1 MARKALG
8 RGLGALIGTD
18 GVPADAQA
26 APFPVSTTGAG
37 VQEVSL
43 DRLEPSSLQPR
54 KTFQPDQLEELTES
68 IREQGIIQPLIVRA
82 NGEKFE
88 LIAGERRWR
97 ASQAAGLKTVPI
109 IVRQVTDHE
118 VLEMAL
124 VENLQRADLNPIE
137 EAEGYALLGE
147 NYQLTQQEI
156 AKRVGKSRA
165 AVANALR
172 LRSLSPDVMGL
183 VKQNRLSVGHAKV
196 LLALSDA
203 SQQEAAAHE
212 IIKKELSVRQT
223 EQLLKSLQKTE
234 KSDTK
239 KKNRKSAQADWRD
252 LEQQLQRVV
261 GTKVRLVGS
270 AEKGK
275 IEIQYYN
282 GSELER
288 VLSTLGVKLD

>member
-8 RGLGALIGTD
+8 RGLGALIGSD
-18 GVPADAQA
+18 AAPAPSQKS
-26 APFPVSTTGAG
+26 PFPVSGGGEG
-37 VQEVSL
+37 VQEVPVE
-43 DRLEPSSLQPR
+43 RVEPSSLQPR
-54 KTFQPDQLEELTES
+54 KTFQPEQLAELSES

-82 NGEKFE
+82 NGDKLE

-97 ASQAAGLKTVPI
+97 AAQAAGLKTVPV
-109 IVRQVTDHE
+109 IVRKVSDHE

-137 EAEGYALLGE
+137 EAEGYALLGDK
-147 NYQLTQQEI
+147 YQLTQEEI

-172 LRSLSPDVMGL
+172 LRSLSPDVLGL

-196 LLALSDA
+196 LLSLPAG
-203 SQQEAAAHE
+203 SQQEAAARE
-212 IIKKELSVRQT
+212 VIKKELSVRQT
-223 EQLLKSLQKTE
+223 EQLLKSLQKG
-234 KSDTK
+234 KSTTK
-239 KKNRKSAQADWRD
+239 KKTRKSAQADWRD

-261 GTKVRLVGS
+261 GTKVRLVGN

-275 IEIQYYN
+275 IEIEYYN

-288 VLSTLGVKLD
+288 VLTTLGVKLD

>member
-8 RGLGALIGTD
+8 RGLGALIGSENAPAEPKKAAFPI
-18 GVPADAQA
+18 VP
-26 APFPVSTTGAG
+26 GGEG
-37 VQEVSL
+37 VQEISVE
-43 DRLEPSSLQPR
+43 RLEPSALQPR
-54 KTFQPDQLEELTES
+54 KTFQPEQLSELAES
-68 IREQGIIQPLIVRA
+68 IREQGIIQPLIVRSL
-82 NGEKFE
+82 GDKFE

-97 ASQAAGLKTVPI
+97 ASQAAGLTTVPV
-109 IVRQVTDHE
+109 IVRKVSDKE

-147 NYQLTQQEI
+147 QYQLTQEDI

-172 LRSLSPDVMGL
+172 LRSLAPDVRGF
-183 VKQNRLSVGHAKV
+183 VKQNRLSVGQAKV
-196 LLALSDA
+196 LLALPA
-203 SQQEAAAHE
+203 GAQQEAAARE
-212 IIKKELSVRQT
+212 VIKKELSVRQT
-223 EQLLKSLQKTE
+223 EQLLKSLQKAN
-234 KSDTK
+234 KSDKK

-275 IEIQYYN
+275 IEIEYYT

>member
-18 GVPADAQA
+18 AIPADVGNAS
-26 APFPVSTTGAG
+26 FPVSSAREG
-37 VQEVSL
+37 VQEIAI
-43 DRLEPSSLQPR
+43 DHLEASSLQPR

-82 NGEKFE
+82 RKEKFE

-97 ASQAAGLKTVPI
+97 ASQAAGLKTVPV

-137 EAEGYALLGE
+137 EAEGYALLGDK
-147 NYQLTQQEI
+147 YKLTQEEI

-172 LRSLSPDVMGL
+172 LRSLSPDIMGL
-183 VKQNRLSVGHAKV
+183 VKQSRLSVGHAKV
-196 LLALSDA
+196 LMALPA
-203 SQQEAAAHE
+203 GAQQEAAARE
-212 IIKKELSVRQT
+212 VIKKELSVRQT
-223 EQLLKSLQKTE
+223 EQLLKSLQKDD
-234 KSDTK
+234 KSGKK
-239 KKNRKSAQADWRD
+239 KKNRKTAQADWRD
-252 LEQQLQRVV
+252 LEQHLQRVV

-275 IEIQYYN
+275 IEIDYYT